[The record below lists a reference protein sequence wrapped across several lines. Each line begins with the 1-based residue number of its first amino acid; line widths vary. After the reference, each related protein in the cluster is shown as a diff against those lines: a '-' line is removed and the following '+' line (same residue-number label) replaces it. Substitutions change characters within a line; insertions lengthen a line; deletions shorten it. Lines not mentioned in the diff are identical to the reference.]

1 VSMPVRAVRGG
12 AGRLGWRFDTGVY
25 VDLYFLV
32 VGPPYS
38 TTDVSI
44 RAFTFVFI
52 SPLSSR
58 PTQRPLLE
66 AGGVGA
72 FCRLAA
78 RPVIVIPGSSGVL
91 IIVYN

>member
-1 VSMPVRAVRGG
+1 MSMPARAGCE
-12 AGRLGWRFDTGVY
+12 AGPVGWAG
-25 VDLYFLV
+25 
-32 VGPPYS
+32 
-38 TTDVSI
+38 VSI
-44 RAFTFVFI
+44 RAFTSIFT
-52 SPLSSR
+52 SSLSGR

-66 AGGVGA
+66 TGGVGA